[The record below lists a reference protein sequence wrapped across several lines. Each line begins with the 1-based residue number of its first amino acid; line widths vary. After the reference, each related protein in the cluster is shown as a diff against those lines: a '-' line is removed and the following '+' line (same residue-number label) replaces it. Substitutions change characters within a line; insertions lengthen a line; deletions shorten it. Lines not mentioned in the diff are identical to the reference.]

1 MVVISKIYWFKKST
15 SGLVVKIQNY
25 RRKLFFLSIKR
36 VLIEIFSNSNGTFS
50 GSMVVISKIYW
61 LKKSTSGFVRKFQNS
76 HQKPFFSQKPSDSNY
91 PLFSGKPA
99 ISKIRFDFPLFPGDP
114 LDPGDPLV
122 PGDRK
127 NIPLSGP
134 FHTVDKRPAS
144 PPHLVK
150 KRKARELCEILRT
163 LYLNSQH
170 FKKSQQ
176 TKTPVT
182 VIFHSFLVLD
192 LHWYFFANF
201 KISLTDDNSYMIFP
215 INTLASKC
223 VF

>member
-1 MVVISKIYWFKKST
+1 MI
-15 SGLVVKIQNY
+15 
-25 RRKLFFLSIKR
+25 
-36 VLIEIFSNSNGTFS
+36 
-50 GSMVVISKIYW
+50 
-61 LKKSTSGFVRKFQNS
+61 
-76 HQKPFFSQKPSDSNY
+76 SDSNC

-170 FKKSQQ
+170 LKK
-176 TKTPVT
+176 KTSRQRHLLLKLLLSLNH
-182 VIFHSFLVLD
+182 FSF
-192 LHWYFFANF
+192 
-201 KISLTDDNSYMIFP
+201 
-215 INTLASKC
+215 
-223 VF
+223 